1 MKIQNTR
8 RIQKE
13 NRKEVFEVIIVENF
27 AKLRTN
33 PKPQIQEFQR
43 TPSRI
48 NKITTPRYITFQ
60 LQKAKDQEKSF
71 FFFFF
76 GLFAFSRATSV
87 AYGGSQARGLI
98 RDVATGPCQS
108 HSNTR
113 SERHTA
119 HGNARSL
126 TH

>member
-13 NRKEVFEVIIVENF
+13 NRKEVFEVVIVENF
-27 AKLRTN
+27 AKLKTN

-60 LQKAKDQEKSF
+60 LQKAKDQEKF

-76 GLFAFSRATSV
+76 LSFCLF
-87 AYGGSQARGLI
+87 
-98 RDVATGPCQS
+98 
-108 HSNTR
+108 
-113 SERHTA
+113 
-119 HGNARSL
+119 
-126 TH
+126 